1 MAKKTSLHY
10 FKSPTNKHRLRIGR
24 RIYCVTAS
32 CVVVKIETNGH
43 ESNKIHPPCVML
55 YRSHRL
61 SQEFVV
67 IA

>member
-1 MAKKTSLHY
+1 MWQK
-10 FKSPTNKHRLRIGR
+10 NKIIALLQISYQQASSAYR